1 MLLPFQ
7 GRDRHIPSVGQMYPI
22 TLLSVDRKTVSDAV
36 VPGVRLVYVALIGC
50 LHSVVLSKLTI
61 RAHDCNRHLT
71 SLYHLL
77 MAEEMDATERQE
89 LIYAIASR
97 EGTAEELA
105 DRFNYTVTELETF
118 TKKHLKAI
126 KLAADALDREEPR
139 DVVTPAEL
147 EALWI
152 TQKSARIGAYEAIA
166 TKLYENIMTT
176 STVDATELREFRF
189 YLTAVANELGQLLHR
204 GSGEQPDGDR
214 LQVEFVGVDPT
225 SFE

>member
-1 MLLPFQ
+1 M
-7 GRDRHIPSVGQMYPI
+7 
-22 TLLSVDRKTVSDAV
+22 T
-36 VPGVRLVYVALIGC
+36 
-50 LHSVVLSKLTI
+50 
-61 RAHDCNRHLT
+61 
-71 SLYHLL
+71 
-77 MAEEMDATERQE
+77 EELGPTERQE

-105 DRFNYTVTELETF
+105 TRYGHSVAELEAF
-118 TKKHLKAI
+118 TKQNLKAI
-126 KLAADALDREEPR
+126 KLAHEALDREEPR

-166 TKLYENIMTT
+166 TKLYQSIMRNNGP
-176 STVDATELREFRF
+176 DAVELREFRF

-214 LQVEFVGVDPT
+214 LQVEFVGVDPN